1 MTRMLLTTLWKFT
14 NYKTMLTSKVSVT
27 NGLNTARPAS
37 VTADSAYEDLKKI
50 DTMAVDGLSGTS
62 NSLAYRIEEI
72 EKHFHNSEQIY
83 GNLDNAMAID
93 VPVKFTVTGGNNAW
107 GTELMLTDGTV
118 IESGS
123 ATKKFD
129 LNEMYIVS
137 VSAANKISIIEFLYS
152 PINTGV
158 ACTFDFTGGAAD
170 DIVLAVAHGLA
181 DGDKVVLKAGAGA
194 LPAELNDYTTY
205 YVVNKADDYF
215 QVSLTT
221 GGSAVEFTDDGGAA
235 FFYPINAAGVAQ
247 GAVTQSNVTKTVVSF
262 AATNDDSYPY
272 PLRMPRIPCNS
283 RLFIR
288 AKSETGSTIGIGFLL
303 GLHPYEG

>member
-1 MTRMLLTTLWKFT
+1 MIASQVT
-14 NYKTMLTSKVSVT
+14 VT

-37 VTADSAYEDLKKI
+37 VTEDSAYEDLKKI

-62 NSLAYRIEEI
+62 NSIAYRIEEI
-72 EKHFHNSEQIY
+72 EKHHHNSEQIF
-83 GNLDNAMAID
+83 GNSANDMLADET
-93 VPVKFTVTGGNNAW
+93 VKFTVTGGNNAW

-123 ATKKFD
+123 STKKFD

-137 VSAANKISIIEFLYS
+137 VSAANKISVIEYLYS

-158 ACTFDFTGGAAD
+158 ACTFDFTGGTAE
-170 DIVLAVAHGLA
+170 DIVVAVAHGLA
-181 DGDKVVLKAGAGA
+181 NGDKVVLKAGAGA

-205 YVVNKADDYF
+205 YVINKADDYF
-215 QVSLTT
+215 QVSLTV

-235 FFYPINAAGVAQ
+235 FFYPISAAGVAQ
-247 GAVTQSNVTKTVVSF
+247 GAVTQTSATKTVVSF
-262 AATNDDSYPY
+262 ASTTDDSYPY
-272 PLRMPRIPCNS
+272 PLRMPRMPCNS

-288 AKSETGSTIGIGFLL
+288 AKSETGSTIAIGFLL
-303 GLHPYEG
+303 GLHTYVA